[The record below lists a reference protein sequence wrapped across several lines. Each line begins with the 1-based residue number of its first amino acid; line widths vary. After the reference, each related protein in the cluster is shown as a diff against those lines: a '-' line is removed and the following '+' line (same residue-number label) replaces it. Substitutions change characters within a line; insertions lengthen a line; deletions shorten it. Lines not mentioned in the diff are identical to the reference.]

1 MAEAIRNA
9 VAEHPAEAGERQ
21 EYWKPIDVQ
30 RNAALPSD
38 ACMTCGTEYPIG
50 ARYCYVCGSDR
61 STGADEPRPSR
72 LKMGFTRALDLDV
85 LVDDPRVA
93 DAMAELTVVDPTVNL
108 SAPAES
114 ARGRYWFNLHLV
126 LVVAE
131 HARIGAG
138 GRV

>member
-85 LVDDPRVA
+85 LKATLGLPVGSLVA
-93 DAMAELTVVDPTVNL
+93 
-108 SAPAES
+108 
-114 ARGRYWFNLHLV
+114 FF
-126 LVVAE
+126 
-131 HARIGAG
+131 IGMVCIIAAAAVG
-138 GRV
+138 FMYTATTMLDW